1 MSANCRFQR
10 ASIFTISGF
19 LPQISMRRMRTTA
32 EGSSIRVMAMKLV
45 VESPYEKFE
54 LILMVE
60 GHVLPDIGVL
70 SEVDLVSAEREE
82 REVEKRERE
91 KHTVG

>member
-10 ASIFTISGF
+10 AFYLHHQR
-19 LPQISMRRMRTTA
+19 LPAPDIHEEDEDHGGGQLDQGDGDEA
-32 EGSSIRVMAMKLV
+32 GEKFEMKLV
-45 VESPYEKFE
+45 
-54 LILMVE
+54 VE

-70 SEVDLVSAEREE
+70 SEVDLVSAERRR

-91 KHTVG
+91 NILLVKT